1 MNKKYIKPIIVN
13 VMVEELM
20 GDHTGVLQT
29 SPIVSA
35 TEPGRGGDFD
45 DDDEFAAKKSIFSD
59 DNNHKIKNIWKD

>member
-35 TEPGRGGDFD
+35 TEPGRGGILMMTMNLLLRSLFL
-45 DDDEFAAKKSIFSD
+45 AMIII
-59 DNNHKIKNIWKD
+59 IK